1 MAVAGAAQCRGAR
14 YTTWNRRPEGYDLM
28 AISEEQVRH
37 VALLARLSLTDE
49 QISSYREDL
58 NSILGH
64 IDTIQQLDLE
74 GVEPTA
80 HALDVVNE
88 VRADEVR
95 ECLPREH
102 ALRNAPDATD
112 EAFVIPRIVGGGE
125 EA

>member
-1 MAVAGAAQCRGAR
+1 
-14 YTTWNRRPEGYDLM
+14 M

-37 VALLARLSLTDE
+37 VALLARLKLTDE
-49 QISSYREDL
+49 QVASLGEDL

-88 VRADEVR
+88 TRADEVR
-95 ECLPREH
+95 PGLPREL
-102 ALRNAPDATD
+102 ALRNAPEATPD
-112 EAFVIPRIVGGGE
+112 AFVIPRIVGGGDG
-125 EA
+125 A